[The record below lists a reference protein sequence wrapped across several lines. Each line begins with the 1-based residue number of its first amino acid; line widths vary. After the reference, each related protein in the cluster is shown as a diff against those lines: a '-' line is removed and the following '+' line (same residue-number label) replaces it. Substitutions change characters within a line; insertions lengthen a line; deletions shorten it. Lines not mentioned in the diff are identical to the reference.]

1 MAPLAF
7 RRPNMSPLEQALEG
21 GNMEVWNLLKDH
33 IEMTVEL
40 KLEQLYNMITT
51 VYRYREEPHTEFKEL
66 LSSLPLESVTL
77 FNCLQIEY
85 QCKQPMYTL
94 TLQCP
99 RIQCNTK
106 LLRLLQKLTQ
116 VKPFRMIAM
125 GDIPMTSTLLQV
137 RYTCKLT

>member
-1 MAPLAF
+1 MRYAGVIILNSLSLDPMAPLAF

-51 VYRYREEPHTEFKEL
+51 AYRYREEPHTEFKEL

-85 QCKQPMYTL
+85 QCK
-94 TLQCP
+94 
-99 RIQCNTK
+99 
-106 LLRLLQKLTQ
+106 RLKRNSMLI
-116 VKPFRMIAM
+116 F
-125 GDIPMTSTLLQV
+125 
-137 RYTCKLT
+137 

>member
-1 MAPLAF
+1 MRYAILNSLSLDPMAPLAI

-66 LSSLPLESVTL
+66 LSSLPVESVTL
-77 FNCLQIEY
+77 L
-85 QCKQPMYTL
+85 
-94 TLQCP
+94 
-99 RIQCNTK
+99 K
-106 LLRLLQKLTQ
+106 LLTNWL
-116 VKPFRMIAM
+116 
-125 GDIPMTSTLLQV
+125 STLDYVNLMNAL
-137 RYTCKLT
+137 TCGYPSNGADKNYVYFDLVMSKYAMH